1 MRSSY
6 NINSVAGIMAGPLLP
21 LLALLVLLGSPVMA
35 SAYTGSPS
43 FVRQYYPD
51 KTGYYPHIVTLSD
64 GDIIFA
70 Y

>member
-1 MRSSY
+1 
-6 NINSVAGIMAGPLLP
+6 MAGPLLP

-51 KTGYYPHIVTLSD
+51 KTGYYPHIVTLPD